1 MPCAHPTLPWPA
13 SAQLGPIHPTHSC
26 ISSIHP
32 PLNSMP
38 SPVSHLRKISHPF
51 QTHCPASKCQVP
63 PHPLLSPL
71 PSPAQRRGLPEGPLS
86 LRGDV
91 TAPSKRQLPPV
102 SLTTSPGQDALSRVE
117 SRTSLCPLKRA
128 KGSALAHCL
137 PHLSFWTL
145 YMQDSLPRNLIST
158 LCLSNSSTNL
168 KTLPRH
174 HLLQEAFSAFQTE
187 SGASSGCPQVPQLP
201 PSAYSGY

>member
-13 SAQLGPIHPTHSC
+13 SAQLGLLHPAHSC

-32 PLNSMP
+32 PLNSVP
-38 SPVSHLRKISHPF
+38 SPVSRLRRLSHPF
-51 QTHCPASKCQVP
+51 QTHCLASKCQVP

-71 PSPAQRRGLPEGPLS
+71 PSPAQRRGLPEALSPLS

-91 TAPSKRQLPPV
+91 IAPSKRQLPPLSV
-102 SLTTSPGQDALSRVE
+102 TTSPGQDALSRVE
-117 SRTSLCPLKRA
+117 SKTSLCPLKWV
-128 KGSALAHCL
+128 KGSALPHCL

-145 YMQDSLPRNLIST
+145 YVQDSLPRNLIST

-168 KTLPRH
+168 KTLSSTSPPPGN
-174 HLLQEAFSAFQTE
+174 LLCF
-187 SGASSGCPQVPQLP
+187 PD
-201 PSAYSGY
+201 